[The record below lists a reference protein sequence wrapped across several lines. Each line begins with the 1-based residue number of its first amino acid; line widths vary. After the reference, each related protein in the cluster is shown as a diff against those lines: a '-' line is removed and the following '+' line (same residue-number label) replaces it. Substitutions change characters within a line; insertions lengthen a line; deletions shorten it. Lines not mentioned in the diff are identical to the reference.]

1 MYILDH
7 FAIIMQ
13 ITQQVFVAEE
23 WVKNARDEVNAMAH
37 FRANAKKALR
47 ALKQE
52 NAELSEKLKEAK
64 QAHLSAEAC
73 LKTTEKQAK
82 VQCQKLYITEINLG
96 TEKQIVL
103 DLKAE
108 LQKAKDATR
117 VAKEAAEATVK
128 ASYQCGVL
136 DTETRL
142 AKEVVVVCRDYCTE
156 AWGVAMDRVG
166 VPADSELRKAKNIF
180 FLKDI
185 REISNTVPPPKQLP
199 TTQAPLPDA
208 KVLKGAGVGEKTQPL
223 MKATPSEDALTIKD
237 VVSQAKDAELSLR
250 PKIPN
255 PRRLILRMTL
265 HK

>member
-108 LQKAKDATR
+108 IQKAKDATR
-117 VAKEAAEATVK
+117 VAKEVIEATVK
-128 ASYQCGVL
+128 AS
-136 DTETRL
+136 
-142 AKEVVVVCRDYCTE
+142 
-156 AWGVAMDRVG
+156 
-166 VPADSELRKAKNIF
+166 
-180 FLKDI
+180 
-185 REISNTVPPPKQLP
+185 
-199 TTQAPLPDA
+199 
-208 KVLKGAGVGEKTQPL
+208 
-223 MKATPSEDALTIKD
+223 
-237 VVSQAKDAELSLR
+237 
-250 PKIPN
+250 
-255 PRRLILRMTL
+255 
-265 HK
+265 